1 MSWVFYN
8 TQCTFFSLN
17 HFYRVVLVKNY
28 LPVNLPV
35 NRRSGK
41 FLRFTTL
48 VLILNNLQ
56 CSSRP
61 VLGKLPRWRASCPTL
76 GRQAN
81 FLPEGLEL
89 IWLPFFGVLSYSR
102 EEIVW
107 HDSPCICHHGI
118 NLVSFRFFSSTF
130 PSFAK
135 DDEWM
140 NFWRHQIKKSWLCW
154 LEVGVRRG
162 HLLLAKNEWRHGQ
175 WKGAKVS
182 MLGALTKSCDM

>member
-1 MSWVFYN
+1 MTIYPK
-8 TQCTFFSLN
+8 N
-17 HFYRVVLVKNY
+17 HIIWNHIPFGPAKVDHIAGKTIYPITIYPGRSVL
-28 LPVNLPV
+28 
-35 NRRSGK
+35 SEH
-41 FLRFTTL
+41 

-76 GRQAN
+76 ERQAN

-107 HDSPCICHHGI
+107 HDSFCICRHGI